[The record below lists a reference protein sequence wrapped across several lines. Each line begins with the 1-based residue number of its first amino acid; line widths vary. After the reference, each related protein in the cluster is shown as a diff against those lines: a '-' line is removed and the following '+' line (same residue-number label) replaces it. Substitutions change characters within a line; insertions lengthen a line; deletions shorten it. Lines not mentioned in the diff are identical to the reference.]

1 MSRYM
6 TYELDEFRPWA
17 DLSIYVYGNA
27 EISYRWDGRD
37 RETGDWPGPADI
49 ELHYLEINDHKT
61 DAKHVIDKTNPLFTA
76 IEHALQTHSS
86 VYDACRDDYEE
97 I

>member
-1 MSRYM
+1 MSYYT
-6 TYELDEFRPWA
+6 TYELDEFQPWPGLA
-17 DLSIYVYGNA
+17 IYVYGNA

-37 RETGDWPGPADI
+37 RETGDWPGPFDI
-49 ELHYLEINDHKT
+49 ELHYLEINDHRT
-61 DAKHVIDKTNPLFTA
+61 DAKHVIDKTNPLFAA
-76 IEHALQTHSS
+76 IEHALQTNPA